1 MINEIEKHIAT
12 ELKKFSLTDAA
23 IEQME
28 KEFLPLVVRDV
39 EDKEGFKAVRGARLL
54 VKEHRVKVEKTRKEL
69 KADSLAFGKAVD
81 GEAKR
86 ITTKLESI
94 ETHLQ
99 EQEDIVAK
107 EFERRK
113 AEEERLKQEK
123 IQGRVKRLV
132 ALDFVR
138 YRGTGYEF
146 ENFEIHNEHI
156 AEMPDEEFEATFDNF
171 AHAVKKEKDR
181 LAEEER
187 LRQEER
193 EKIKAERARL
203 EAIDC
208 EQKEKEAALKA
219 EQDKIEAEKRAIAE
233 AKEREEAEKRRQVEL
248 EQARKE
254 AAEKARIEAE
264 QKAKR
269 ESEEKIE
276 ADRLAKMEAKRQEA
290 LSPDKEKLF
299 ALAYEIEALTMPG
312 GFASE
317 EAKIIIGEVCKKLQL
332 VVTYIRKGAKD
343 I

>member
-28 KEFLPLVVRDV
+28 KEFLPLVVKGV
-39 EDKEGFKAVRGARLL
+39 EDKDGYKAVREARLT
-54 VKEHRVKVEKTRKEL
+54 VKNHRVEVEKTRKEL

-123 IQGRVKRLV
+123 IRGRVKRMV
-132 ALDFVR
+132 ALDLVR
-138 YRGTGYEF
+138 YNGTGYEF
-146 ENFEIHNEHI
+146 GDFELHNEHI
-156 AEMPDEEFEATFDNF
+156 AEMTDEEFESSFDNF
-171 AHAVKKEKDR
+171 AHAIKNEKDR

-187 LRQEER
+187 QRQEMR
-193 EKIKAERARL
+193 EKMEAERARL
-203 EAIDC
+203 EVKER
-208 EQKEKEAALKA
+208 EQKAKEAALKA
-219 EQDKIEAEKRAIAE
+219 EQDRIDAEKRAIE
-233 AKEREEAEKRRQVEL
+233 DAKEREAAEKKRQAEL

-269 ESEEKIE
+269 EAEEKIE

-290 LSPDKEKLF
+290 LRPDKEKLF
-299 ALAYEIEALTMPG
+299 ALAYEIEALTTPG

-317 EAKIIIGEVCKKLQL
+317 EAKIIIGEVCKKLQAI
-332 VVTYIRKGAKD
+332 VTYIRKGAKD